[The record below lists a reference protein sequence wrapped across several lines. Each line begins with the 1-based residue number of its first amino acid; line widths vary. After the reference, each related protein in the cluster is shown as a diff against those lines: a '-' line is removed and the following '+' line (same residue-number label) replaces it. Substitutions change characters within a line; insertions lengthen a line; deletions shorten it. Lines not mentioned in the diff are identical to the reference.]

1 MKQLAIILVFLIFS
15 SCIPLRIAP
24 NIDDYKIKV
33 AKKFKRK
40 LPKKNAFI
48 FEDPKE
54 ADAFYNYINIKYNL
68 NFKNVENNVPFAF
81 NGKIYFLSFYEI
93 EIPTKYFNFLPGMA
107 EAAFEM
113 VVLGADSY
121 SSEVEM
127 TRIGHWY
134 LALTVSNFNKED
146 CLDPNYEFRA
156 ELINYLQDLKTEY
169 LAMNTQNLKH
179 P

>member
-24 NIDDYKIKV
+24 NIEDYKIKV

-40 LPKKNAFI
+40 LPKTNAFI

-68 NFKNVENNVPFAF
+68 NFKNVERNVLFAF
-81 NGKIYFLSFYEI
+81 DGKIYFLSFYEI
-93 EIPTKYFNFLPGMA
+93 EIPTKYLNFLPFLI
-107 EAAFEM
+107 EASVSTAINGEPSFN
-113 VVLGADSY
+113 G
-121 SSEVEM
+121 EVEID
-127 TRIGHWY
+127 RIGSWY
-134 LALTVSNFNKED
+134 LALTVSNFNKDD
-146 CLDPNYEFRA
+146 CLDPSYEFRP
-156 ELINYLQDLKTEY
+156 ELINYLQNLKTEY